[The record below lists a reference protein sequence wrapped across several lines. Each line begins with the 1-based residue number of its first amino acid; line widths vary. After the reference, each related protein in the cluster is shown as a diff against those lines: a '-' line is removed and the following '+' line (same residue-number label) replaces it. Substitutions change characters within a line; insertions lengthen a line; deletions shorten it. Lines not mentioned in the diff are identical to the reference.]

1 MSITSGQSDLIRDA
15 RNGDGAAFADIIRA
29 DYAVAFR
36 LAYGLLHDAQEA
48 EDAVQESAFKAWRK
62 LGNLRAGSPLR
73 PWFLAIVANQCR
85 SIRRRRRWSIQE
97 AQEVPDRAAP
107 PLDIAATLD
116 LRRGLTHLG
125 HDERLIL
132 VLRYYLDL
140 PFDEIG
146 VTLSI
151 TPKAARTRV
160 ERAVRR
166 LRPIVKMEEALT

>member
-1 MSITSGQSDLIRDA
+1 MSMASGQAELIQAA

-36 LAYGLLHDAQEA
+36 LAYGLLHDAHEA
-48 EDAVQESAFKAWRK
+48 EDAVQEATFKAWRK
-62 LGNLRAGSPLR
+62 LGTLRAGSPLR

-85 SIRRRRRWSIQE
+85 SMRRRRRWSIQ
-97 AQEVPDRAAP
+97 QVDEVPDRAAP
-107 PLDIAATLD
+107 TVDIAGKLD
-116 LRRGLTHLG
+116 LRRALTRLA

-140 PFDEIG
+140 PFDEIA
-146 VTLSI
+146 VTLGI

-166 LRPIVKMEEALT
+166 LRPIVRMEEART